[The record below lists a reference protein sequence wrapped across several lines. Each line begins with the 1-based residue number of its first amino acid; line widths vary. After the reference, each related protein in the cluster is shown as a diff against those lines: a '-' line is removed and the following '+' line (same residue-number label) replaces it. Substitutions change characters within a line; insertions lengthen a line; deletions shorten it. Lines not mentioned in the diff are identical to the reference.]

1 MQEIEAP
8 KEELPQIRVST
19 NKERQSSFQK
29 MKTQSGYKDS
39 SPTMRATAN
48 PSKKIQRFNT
58 IGGVNPALED
68 FNKYYKVQKK
78 KKPFDK
84 VKKIRKYLDT
94 QIETLL
100 EQSQVI
106 AQNHTY
112 SDKFNSDASS
122 VGSISSAEP
131 KDIEFLFSGDN
142 QNKFTAIN

>member
-1 MQEIEAP
+1 MQEKEAP
-8 KEELPQIRVST
+8 NEDRRDKEREEPPQIRVST

-29 MKTQSGYKDS
+29 MKTQSGYQDS

-142 QNKFTAIN
+142 